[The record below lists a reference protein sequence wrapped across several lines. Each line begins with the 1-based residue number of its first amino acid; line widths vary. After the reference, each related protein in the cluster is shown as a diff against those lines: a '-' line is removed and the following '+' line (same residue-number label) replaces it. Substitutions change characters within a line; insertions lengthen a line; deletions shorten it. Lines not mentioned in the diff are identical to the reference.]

1 MIPQASILLRQNYW
15 CEQPFL
21 IYYLKILHK
30 SQNESVNLI
39 HFIILICHLSSHRE
53 SWIFICNLTDF
64 LLFEN
69 NWVVY
74 HATQIKQMVFS
85 IPHMEREELKRMKV
99 PSGTYQEISF
109 MDFISDSFE
118 NTFTLQGTEIFIWR
132 SIQDM
137 TLRGDKSLQ
146 CC

>member
-1 MIPQASILLRQNYW
+1 MIPQASILLRPNYW
-15 CEQPFL
+15 WELPSL

-30 SQNESVNLI
+30 SQNESESWI
-39 HFIILICHLSSHRE
+39 HFNNNLSFILTP
-53 SWIFICNLTDF
+53 WIFICNLIDF

-137 TLRGDKSLQ
+137 TLRSDKSLQ